1 MEGIVTVGTR
11 VFHQELGE
19 GMINKVTKDEYEVM
33 FMSGNKR
40 IFQINGTELT
50 IVSNFKI
57 SKATTQ
63 KIPDTPKVKET
74 PQKKKHEEKK
84 VEKVIEEPIVVK
96 PVPEHDFNNII
107 LDEQNISVGSRIN
120 HKDYGEGMVNKITPT
135 QYEVHFMDGKR
146 IKFAKNDTE
155 LSAFKTI
162 VPPKVKVIEV
172 KKDTSSF
179 KMSFKQKIKATAK
192 TINPPE
198 VPVPEIKKET
208 IEPLNEEIIEEK
220 PDYKLGAKI
229 QHHILGEGII
239 NKITDKY
246 YEVVFLDGKK
256 SRYLKTDKNLSEVN
270 QVVSVPTKPIV
281 NVAAETI
288 NKEEVKKDVAKKEKE
303 SNKKENPNNEDKPL
317 EKNTI
322 KDKAYLSTGSRIY
335 HKVKGEG
342 MIAKIKDDE
351 YEIIFMDGSMAT
363 YSINDNNLSIL
374 NDEALDIAIK
384 KTEAKTTDIADTSSH
399 RGINKSAVFSTNSIS
414 LGSKWNGG
422 TLILKPLNS
431 SLQKKEYTIESFFQ
445 IILSI
450 YKRVASLEEII
461 NTNNNLSQK
470 EKQDIQMQIKAINRS
485 LVAFNMLFKEKEDY
499 FTEK

>member
-57 SKATTQ
+57 SKPVTQ
-63 KIPDTPKVKET
+63 TIPDPPKVKET

-84 VEKVIEEPIVVK
+84 AEKVIEEIIVVK
-96 PVPEHDFNNII
+96 PVPEPEFNNII
-107 LDEQNISVGSRIN
+107 LDEQNISVGLRVS

-155 LSAFKTI
+155 LTAFKTI
-162 VPPKVKVIEV
+162 VPPIAKVIED
-172 KKDTSSF
+172 KKDTSNF

-192 TINPPE
+192 TIIPPE
-198 VPVPEIKKET
+198 VPIPEIKKET
-208 IEPLNEEIIEEK
+208 FVSLNEEIIEEK
-220 PDYKLGAKI
+220 QDYILGTKI
-229 QHHILGEGII
+229 QHQILGEGII

-256 SRYLKTDKNLSEVN
+256 SRCLKTDKNLSEVN
-270 QVVSVPTKPIV
+270 QEVASPTKTIV
-281 NVAAETI
+281 NIAAETI
-288 NKEEVKKDVAKKEKE
+288 NKEEIKKDEAEKEKDITKEEQPKKE
-303 SNKKENPNNEDKPL
+303 DKSP
-317 EKNTI
+317 EINTI

-351 YEIIFMDGSMAT
+351 YEIIFMDGSMAN
-363 YSINDNNLSIL
+363 YSINDKNLSII
-374 NDEALDIAIK
+374 NDEALDNAIK
-384 KTEAKTTDIADTSSH
+384 INVTKTTAISEPSSQ
-399 RGINKSAVFSTNSIS
+399 RVNKSAIFSPNSIS
-414 LGSKWNGG
+414 LGSKWKGG
-422 TLILKPLNS
+422 ILILKPLNS

-461 NTNNNLSQK
+461 NINNNISQK

-499 FTEK
+499 FSEKE

>member
-1 MEGIVTVGTR
+1 M
-11 VFHQELGE
+11 
-19 GMINKVTKDEYEVM
+19 
-33 FMSGNKR
+33 
-40 IFQINGTELT
+40 
-50 IVSNFKI
+50 
-57 SKATTQ
+57 
-63 KIPDTPKVKET
+63 
-74 PQKKKHEEKK
+74 
-84 VEKVIEEPIVVK
+84 
-96 PVPEHDFNNII
+96 
-107 LDEQNISVGSRIN
+107 
-120 HKDYGEGMVNKITPT
+120 
-135 QYEVHFMDGKR
+135 
-146 IKFAKNDTE
+146 
-155 LSAFKTI
+155 
-162 VPPKVKVIEV
+162 
-172 KKDTSSF
+172 
-179 KMSFKQKIKATAK
+179 
-192 TINPPE
+192 
-198 VPVPEIKKET
+198 
-208 IEPLNEEIIEEK
+208 
-220 PDYKLGAKI
+220 
-229 QHHILGEGII
+229 
-239 NKITDKY
+239 
-246 YEVVFLDGKK
+246 
-256 SRYLKTDKNLSEVN
+256 KTDKNLSEVN

-281 NVAAETI
+281 NVAAGTI

-374 NDEALDIAIK
+374 NDEALDIAIM
-384 KTEAKTTDIADTSSH
+384 KTEAKTTDIAETSSH